1 MESEFKANVLFEF
14 TCVAEA
20 VAYLHAHGYDTVL
33 EDAGSD
39 HCRIMRSRAWG
50 YLAIVRHEALLDV
63 KVYEDT
69 GYWQDKLDDW
79 ASDAA
84 EFLN

>member
-1 MESEFKANVLFEF
+1 MEVEFKPNCLFEF

-39 HCRIMRSRAWG
+39 HCRIMRGANG
-50 YLAIVRHEALLDV
+50 DLAIIRHEALLDV
-63 KVYEDT
+63 KVYEDC
-69 GYWQDKLDDW
+69 GYWEDKLADW
-79 ASDAA
+79 ASDGA
-84 EFLN
+84 EFFQD